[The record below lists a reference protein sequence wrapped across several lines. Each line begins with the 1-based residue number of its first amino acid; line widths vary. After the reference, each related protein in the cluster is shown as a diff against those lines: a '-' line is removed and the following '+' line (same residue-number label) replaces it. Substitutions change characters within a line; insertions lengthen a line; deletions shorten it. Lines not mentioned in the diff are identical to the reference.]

1 MCNTIPPL
9 NQNTIDIK
17 KTFDFIIL
25 FTCFNTSLSLKG
37 FLEVSNRDIMIL
49 YRLVFE
55 ILFEGVFGGV
65 KQGYYDSLSVGF

>member
-9 NQNTIDIK
+9 NQNTIEIK

-37 FLEVSNRDIMIL
+37 FL
-49 YRLVFE
+49 
-55 ILFEGVFGGV
+55 GGV